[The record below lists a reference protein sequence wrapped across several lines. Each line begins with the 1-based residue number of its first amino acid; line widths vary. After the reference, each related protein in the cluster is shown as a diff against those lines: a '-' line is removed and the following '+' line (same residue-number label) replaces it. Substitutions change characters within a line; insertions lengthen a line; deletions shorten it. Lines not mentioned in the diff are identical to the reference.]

1 MGQTRPFFVY
11 FRPFLNT
18 TTNMLQNLT
27 INGRRIDGIF
37 EIWTQDRR
45 MVGADKSTELWRPCL
60 LNIFW
65 SSGEVDQSKGN
76 VGRLSLK
83 SVNGFT
89 TNVAVVVVVVAVVV
103 VINCWLQ
110 FFDRKASNS
119 IWTSELRL
127 RPQLLYLNHKT
138 SFGLNQKM
146 RPEERGKGSQKGRK
160 VSKNESCQ
168 RKGHRCIF

>member
-1 MGQTRPFFVY
+1 MGQTRPLFVY

-18 TTNMLQNLT
+18 TKNMLQNLT

-37 EIWTQDRR
+37 EIWTQDRK
-45 MVGADKSTELWRPCL
+45 MVGTDKSTELWRPCL

-65 SSGEVDQSKGN
+65 SSGDVDQSKGN

-83 SVNGFT
+83 SVNGIT
-89 TNVAVVVVVVAVVV
+89 TNVAVVVVV
-103 VINCWLQ
+103 NCWLQ

-160 VSKNESCQ
+160 VSKNESSQ
-168 RKGHRCIF
+168 WKAHRCIF